1 MANVVAMIVLHWEVC
16 AAMAMLGAHKISDLK
31 PEMVQR
37 AWWLA
42 GQQGS
47 K

>member
-1 MANVVAMIVLHWEVC
+1 MADHTTTTVLHWEVC

-31 PEMVQR
+31 PEMVER